1 MILHPTFPPW
11 KSGKDVKVHMNSGRR
26 VPMAVN
32 KSAIER
38 CRMKKYIRVTLPL
51 KMQGKKRKKKGKIQK
66 IRYWFLSRNVD
77 RKDFVHI
84 INFQFPLCLTYFAWI
99 YLLLSS
105 GILYCSISSQERRFL
120 LALHL
125 LKGLRALSNRVALSA
140 FSEAPIP
147 PIFKL
152 ILFWKFWTS
161 ILRLGR
167 RPNNESQLDY

>member
-51 KMQGKKRKKKGKIQK
+51 KMQGKKGKKQGKIQK

-99 YLLLSS
+99 YW
-105 GILYCSISSQERRFL
+105 SISSQERRFL

-167 RPNNESQLDY
+167 PNKESQLDY

>member
-51 KMQGKKRKKKGKIQK
+51 KMQGKKGKKQGKIQK

-99 YLLLSS
+99 YW
-105 GILYCSISSQERRFL
+105 SISSQERRFL